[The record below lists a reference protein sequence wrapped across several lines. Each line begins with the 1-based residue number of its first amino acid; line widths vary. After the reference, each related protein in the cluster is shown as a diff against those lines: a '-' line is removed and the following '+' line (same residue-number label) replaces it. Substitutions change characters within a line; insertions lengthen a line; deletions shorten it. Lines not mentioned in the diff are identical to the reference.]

1 MKKGQFVLTVANR
14 LGLGGNN
21 RVASVIAVVGV
32 SCALA
37 VMLLT
42 LSVSQGF
49 KTAIREKLSGFTA
62 DISVTPPYNYNK
74 GVQSEYLTADPSTV
88 DLIKKAVPGADISF
102 ALRQPG
108 MLKTDD
114 DYSVLLFTAFAPDH
128 DFAFEKS
135 NLTQGRFPSFRAGGG
150 GDSIVVSQ
158 TVASRL
164 GLKTGDRVSAFFFA
178 GDNIRA
184 RKFTIAGLYSSNFGD
199 FDKTVCYA
207 PLDMLQRVCGL
218 DSLGAS
224 AIEVRGVAP
233 DSITQTAERLQTD
246 FVHRAEAQQSDSIL
260 VVDNITHSG
269 AMYLNWLDLLDTNV
283 VVIFILMCCVAAIT
297 LVSSLFILIL
307 NNIPTIGLLRA
318 LGASKPAV
326 RNVFVAMAMRLVG
339 SGMVIGNLLALLT
352 IWIQQK
358 FLVFPLDPESY
369 YLSHVPMVFNLTG
382 IVLINV
388 GVAAMSWLVLILP
401 ARVASSISPA
411 RTMRCD

>member
-49 KTAIREKLSGFTA
+49 KTAIRDKLSGFTA
-62 DISVTPPYNYNK
+62 DITVTPPYNYNT
-74 GVQSEYLTADPSTV
+74 GVRSEYLTVDPLTV
-88 DLIKKAVPGADISF
+88 SVIKKAIPGADLSV
-102 ALRQPG
+102 ALRQAG

-114 DYSVLLFTAFAPDH
+114 DYSVLLFTAFAPGH
-128 DFAFEKS
+128 DYAFERS
-135 NLTQGRFPSFRAGGG
+135 NLTDGRFPDYSTGG

-158 TVASRL
+158 TVAKRL
-164 GLKTGDRVSAFFFA
+164 GVKTGDRANVFFFT

-184 RKFTIAGLYSSNFGD
+184 RKFTVAGLYASNFGD

-207 PLDMLQRVCGL
+207 PMETLQRVCGL

-224 AIEVRGVAP
+224 AIEVRGVRS
-233 DSITQTAERLQTD
+233 DSIAHTAELLQTD
-246 FVHRAEAQQSDSIL
+246 FISLAQQQQADSVM

-283 VVIFILMCCVAAIT
+283 IVIFILMCCVAAIT

-307 NNIPTIGLLRA
+307 NNIPAIGLLRA
-318 LGASKPAV
+318 LGASKQAV
-326 RNVFVAMAMRLVG
+326 CNIFVAMTMRLVVP
-339 SGMVIGNLLALLT
+339 GMLIGDLATLLVIWVQRTYL
-352 IWIQQK
+352 I
-358 FLVFPLDPESY
+358 FPLDPESY
-369 YLSHVPMVFNLTG
+369 YLSHVPMVFDWTG

-388 GVAAMSWLVLILP
+388 GVAVMSWLVLILP
-401 ARVASSISPA
+401 ARVASGISPA

>member
-1 MKKGQFVLTVANR
+1 
-14 LGLGGNN
+14 
-21 RVASVIAVVGV
+21 
-32 SCALA
+32 
-37 VMLLT
+37 
-42 LSVSQGF
+42 
-49 KTAIREKLSGFTA
+49 
-62 DISVTPPYNYNK
+62 
-74 GVQSEYLTADPSTV
+74 
-88 DLIKKAVPGADISF
+88 
-102 ALRQPG
+102 
-108 MLKTDD
+108 
-114 DYSVLLFTAFAPDH
+114 
-128 DFAFEKS
+128 
-135 NLTQGRFPSFRAGGG
+135 
-150 GDSIVVSQ
+150 
-158 TVASRL
+158 
-164 GLKTGDRVSAFFFA
+164 
-178 GDNIRA
+178 
-184 RKFTIAGLYSSNFGD
+184 
-199 FDKTVCYA
+199 
-207 PLDMLQRVCGL
+207 
-218 DSLGAS
+218 
-224 AIEVRGVAP
+224 
-233 DSITQTAERLQTD
+233 
-246 FVHRAEAQQSDSIL
+246 
-260 VVDNITHSG
+260 
-269 AMYLNWLDLLDTNV
+269 MYLNWLDLLDTNV